1 MAASAAVAAAAVPA
15 AAAAAAAAF
24 RLCPRDP
31 LGLALGPRALAL
43 HRAGQRGHGEE
54 RDLSFHEAAA
64 SQSPRGLVADLYASY
79 AEAWDEAAS
88 EESVAGEVE
97 AFLAGAGV
105 GSGRV
110 GHQEDQ
116 WMGLGAQLQGQVQL
130 LEYLQGNK
138 N

>member
-1 MAASAAVAAAAVPA
+1 MAASVAVAAPAVPAA

-43 HRAGQRGHGEE
+43 HRAGQRGRGEE
-54 RDLSFHEAAA
+54 RDLSFHEAEA
-64 SQSPRGLVADLYASY
+64 SRSPRGLVADLYASY
-79 AEAWDEAAS
+79 AEAWDEVAS
-88 EESVAGEVE
+88 KESVAGEVE

-105 GSGRV
+105 GSGQV

-116 WMGLGAQLQGQVQL
+116 WMGPGAQLL